1 MWVLTG
7 VLVAAAGALAAWGLA
22 RARERLRVRR
32 RETQE
37 DTLKFLF
44 SHDPQAHGVPLEAL
58 AGYLKVSPRAAAE
71 LVDRLC
77 QQELVRLQG
86 NRVYLTLR
94 GQQEATRI
102 LRAHRLWEF
111 YLSYTTD
118 LPPQDLHRLAE
129 KQEHRLTPEQLRDL
143 AARMGHPLRDPHGD
157 PIPDEAGTLPLV
169 APGKP
174 LTDVPAQTWVQVVHV
189 EDEPADI
196 FAQIVA
202 EGIDPGTVFLVL
214 ENLPTGIHLRLDGRD
229 LWLAPI
235 VANNISVQVLPEA
248 PPRPLPRK
256 TLADIEPGTWVR
268 VARISPRIQGL
279 LRRRLLDLGFT
290 RGARVKPVLQSAF
303 GHGDPTAYW
312 VRGSLIA
319 LRREQAREI
328 LVQEDSHETASPA

>member
-1 MWVLTG
+1 MNFL
-7 VLVAAAGALAAWGLA
+7 AAGALLALAGLA
-22 RARERLRVRR
+22 GWWLASGRQRYRARR
-32 RETQE
+32 RETLE
-37 DTLKFLF
+37 DTLKFLAG
-44 SHDPQAHGVPLEAL
+44 HDAEGATVEAL
-58 AGYLKVSPRAAAE
+58 AGYLHLGDRTTRN
-71 LVDRLC
+71 LLDRLHR
-77 QQELVRLQG
+77 QGLVRLQG
-86 NRVYLTLR
+86 NRILLTPEGR
-94 GQQEATRI
+94 RQATRI

-118 LPPQDLHRLAE
+118 LPLQDLHRLAE

-143 AARMGHPLRDPHGD
+143 AARVGHPLRDPHGD

-290 RGARVKPVLQSAF
+290 RGARVKPVLRSAF

-328 LVQEDSHETASPA
+328 LVQEDSHETAPPA